1 MKHAYLILA
10 HNEFVILERLIQS
23 IDDER
28 NDIYIHFDGKSENYP
43 VFQPLHAGLF
53 ILTERID
60 VRWGDISVVKA
71 EYALFEAASQSGRY
85 SYYHLLSGV
94 DMPLKSQDYIHR
106 FFVENKGKE
115 FIGYYQGDMTT
126 EIDRK
131 VRRWH
136 LFPEHFKDT
145 LGGLSIGRKVL
156 RAGWIRMQFLLR
168 IRRNKD
174 VNFKKG
180 TQWLSIS
187 SELVGYL
194 LQQQEEVMRIYSHTF
209 CSDEIFVQTICW
221 NSPFRDRIYNINDEG
236 RGCLRMIGWKDN
248 RLEEWQDRDFEK
260 LMSSDAL
267 FARKF
272 GGKHIGVVNR
282 ILNEIVK

>member
-10 HNEFVILERLIQS
+10 HNEFVILERLIQA

-28 NDIYIHFDGKSENYP
+28 NDIYIHFDGKLENYP

-53 ILTERID
+53 ILTDRID
-60 VRWGDISVVKA
+60 VRWGDISVVDA
-71 EYALFEAASQSGRY
+71 EFALFDEAYRRGEY

-94 DMPLKSQDYIHR
+94 DMPLKTQNYIHR
-106 FFVENKGKE
+106 FFEKNAGKE
-115 FIGYYQGDMTT
+115 FVGYYQGNISK

-131 VRRWH
+131 VCRWH
-136 LFPEHFKDT
+136 LFPKSFKET
-145 LGGLSIGRKVL
+145 EGGLAVTKRVL
-156 RAGWIRMQFLLR
+156 RAGCVRLQSLLG

-174 VNFKKG
+174 INFRKG

-187 SELVGYL
+187 NELVGYL
-194 LQQQEEVMRIYSHTF
+194 LQQQKEVRRVYTHTF
-209 CSDEIFVQTICW
+209 CADEIFVQTICW

>member
-10 HNEFVILERLIQS
+10 HNEFAVLERLIQA

-28 NDIYIHFDGKSENYP
+28 NDIYIHFDGKLKSYP
-43 VFQPLHAGLF
+43 VFQPIHAGLF

-71 EYALFEAASQSGRY
+71 EYALFEAAFQSGGY

-106 FFVENKGKE
+106 FFVENNGKE
-115 FIGYYQGDMTT
+115 FIGYYQEDITAG
-126 EIDRK
+126 IDRK

-136 LFPEHFKDT
+136 LFPENFKDT
-145 LGGLSIGRKVL
+145 QGGMSIGRKIL
-156 RAGWIRMQFLLR
+156 RAGWIRMQLLLR

-174 VNFKKG
+174 VNFRKG

-194 LQQQEEVMRIYSHTF
+194 LQQREAVMRIYSHTF

-221 NSPFRDRIYNINDEG
+221 NSPFRNRVYNIHDEG
-236 RGCLRMIGWKDN
+236 RGCLRMIGWKGN
-248 RLEEWQDRDFEK
+248 RLEEWQERDFEK

-272 GGKHIGVVNR
+272 GSRHIGVVNR

>member
-28 NDIYIHFDGKSENYP
+28 NDIYIHFDGKLENYP

-60 VRWGDISVVKA
+60 VRWGDISVVDA
-71 EYALFEAASQSGRY
+71 EFALFDEAYRRGEY

-145 LGGLSIGRKVL
+145 LLSLI
-156 RAGWIRMQFLLR
+156 
-168 IRRNKD
+168 
-174 VNFKKG
+174 
-180 TQWLSIS
+180 
-187 SELVGYL
+187 
-194 LQQQEEVMRIYSHTF
+194 
-209 CSDEIFVQTICW
+209 
-221 NSPFRDRIYNINDEG
+221 
-236 RGCLRMIGWKDN
+236 
-248 RLEEWQDRDFEK
+248 
-260 LMSSDAL
+260 
-267 FARKF
+267 
-272 GGKHIGVVNR
+272 HI
-282 ILNEIVK
+282 